1 MKARDRYTQLSRGRS
16 QFLDTA
22 VECSRLTLPYLV
34 QEDLSS
40 RPGHQ
45 KLATPWQS
53 VGSKAVVNLAAKL
66 MLALLPPQTSFFKLQ
81 IRDDKLGEEID
92 PTVKSELDLSFSKME
107 RMVMDYINASSDR
120 VVVHQALKHLIVSGN
135 ALIYM
140 GKEGLKNY
148 PLNRYV
154 VNRDGNGNICE
165 IVTKELISRRI
176 LSQDLPE
183 LALPT
188 PAVNSPGDDG
198 YKTGSDDTDVE
209 VYTYVKMDENS
220 GRWIWHQEAFDKIIP
235 GSRSTAPKS
244 ANPWLVLRFNTV
256 DGEDYG
262 RGRVEEFLGDIR
274 SLEGLSQALVEGS
287 AAAAKVVFLVSPSS
301 TTKPKTIA
309 DAGNGAIVQGR
320 PDDVGV
326 IQVGKT
332 ADFRTAAEQ
341 MQNLERRIS
350 DAFLILQ
357 VRQSERTTAEE
368 VRLTQMELEAQLGGL
383 FSLLTVEFL
392 VPYLNRTLHIL
403 QRNREIPKIPKDLVR
418 PEIVAGVNALGRGQD
433 QQSLVSFIQTIA
445 QTMGPDVMAKFL
457 DPSEYIKRLA
467 AAQGIDVLNL
477 VKSPETM
484 EAEKQKQMQ
493 QAQQQML
500 LQQAGQLAGTPMM
513 DPSKNPGMNK
523 MIQDGYNQMT
533 GNDNEQTI
541 PPDEGTEQEAL
552 PSEGFE
558 T

>member
-22 VECSRLTLPYLV
+22 VECSRLTLPYLI

-40 RPGHQ
+40 QPTHQ

-53 VGSKAVVNLAAKL
+53 VGSKCVVNLAAKL

-81 IRDDKLGEEID
+81 VRDDKLGDEI
-92 PTVKSELDLSFSKME
+92 PREIRSELDLSFSKME

-135 ALIYM
+135 ALIFM

-148 PLNRYV
+148 PLNRFV
-154 VNRDGNGNICE
+154 INRDGNGNVCE
-165 IVTKELISRRI
+165 IITKELISRKI
-176 LSQDLPE
+176 LAMNLPE
-183 LALPT
+183 PLP
-188 PAVNSPGDDG
+188 NSPGDDG
-198 YKTGSDDTDVE
+198 YKTGSDDQDVE
-209 VYTYVKMDENS
+209 VYTYVRLDDN
-220 GRWIWHQEAFDKIIP
+220 GRWVWHQEALDRIIP
-235 GSRSTAPKS
+235 GSRSTAPKNTS
-244 ANPWLVLRFNTV
+244 PWLTLRFNTV

-287 AAAAKVVFLVSPSS
+287 AAASKVVFLVSPSS

-320 PDDVGV
+320 PEDVGV
-326 IQVGKT
+326 VQVGKT

-341 MQNLERRIS
+341 INTLERRIS
-350 DAFLILQ
+350 DAFLLLN

-368 VRLTQMELEAQLGGL
+368 VRLTQMELEQQLGGL

-403 QRNREIPKIPKDLVR
+403 QRNRELPKIPKDLVR
-418 PEIVAGVNALGRGQD
+418 PQIVAGVNALGRGQD
-433 QQSLVSFIQTIA
+433 QQSLVMFIQTLA
-445 QTMGPDVMAKFL
+445 QTLGPEAIGQFL
-457 DPSEYIKRLA
+457 DSGEFIKRLA

-477 VKSPETM
+477 IKTQETM
-484 EAEKQKQMQ
+484 EQERMQ
-493 QAQQQML
+493 QQQMMQQQAL
-500 LQQAGQLAGTPMM
+500 LEQAGQFANSPMA
-513 DPSKNPGMNK
+513 DPSKNAAIGEAMSQTADQL
-523 MIQDGYNQMT
+523 QDNAE
-533 GNDNEQTI
+533 EQTI
-541 PPDEGTEQEAL
+541 PSPEG
-552 PSEGFE
+552 G
-558 T
+558 

>member
-1 MKARDRYTQLSRGRS
+1 MKARDRYTQLTRGRS

-22 VECSRLTLPYLV
+22 VECSRLTLPYLI

-40 RPGHQ
+40 RPTHQ

-53 VGSKAVVNLAAKL
+53 VGAKSVVNLAAKL
-66 MLALLPPQTSFFKLQ
+66 MLALIPPQTSFFKLQ
-81 IRDDKLGEEID
+81 IRDDKLGEEFTPDIR
-92 PTVKSELDLSFSKME
+92 SELDLSFAKME
-107 RMVMDYINASSDR
+107 RMIMDHINASSDR

-135 ALIYM
+135 ALIFM

-176 LSQDLPE
+176 LGQDLPE
-183 LALPT
+183 LLMPESV
-188 PAVNSPGDDG
+188 VNSPGSDG
-198 YKTGSDDTDVE
+198 YKTGSDDHDVE
-209 VYTYVKMDENS
+209 VYTYVRLDNN
-220 GRWIWHQEAFDKIIP
+220 GRWVWHQEAFDKIIP
-235 GSRSTAPKS
+235 GSRSTAPKNTS
-244 ANPWLVLRFNTV
+244 PWLCLRFNTV

-287 AAAAKVVFLVSPSS
+287 AAASKVVFLVSPSS

-341 MQNLERRIS
+341 MQNLERRINE
-350 DAFLILQ
+350 AFLVLS

-368 VRLTQMELEAQLGGL
+368 VRLTQMELEQQLGGL

-392 VPYLNRTLHIL
+392 IPYLDRTLHIL
-403 QRNREIPKIPKDLVR
+403 QRNKEIPKIPKELVR
-418 PEIVAGVNALGRGQD
+418 PQIVAGVNAIGRGQD
-433 QQSLVSFIQTIA
+433 QQSLVQFAQTLA
-445 QTMGPDVMAKFL
+445 QTMGPEVMAKFL
-457 DPSEYIKRLA
+457 DPAEYVKRLA

-477 VKSPETM
+477 VKTPETM
-484 EAEKQKQMQ
+484 AQEKQQQMQ
-493 QAQQQML
+493 QMQQQEML
-500 LQQAGQLAGTPMM
+500 KQAGQFAHAPAM
-513 DPSKNPGMNK
+513 DPSKNPAMAESFK
-523 MIQDGYNQMT
+523 QQFDQVQDGQNQ
-533 GNDNEQTI
+533 GQ
-541 PPDEGTEQEAL
+541 PPAEGAE
-552 PSEGFE
+552 E
-558 T
+558 TPA

>member
-1 MKARDRYTQLSRGRS
+1 MKARDRYTQLTRGRS

-22 VECSRLTLPYLV
+22 VECSRLTLPYLI

-40 RPGHQ
+40 RPTHQ
-45 KLATPWQS
+45 KLHTPWQS
-53 VGSKAVVNLAAKL
+53 VGSKSVVNLAAKL

-81 IRDDKLGEEID
+81 VRDDKLGEEVPKEIR
-92 PTVKSELDLSFSKME
+92 SELDLSFSKME

-135 ALIYM
+135 ALIFM

-154 VNRDGNGNICE
+154 VNRDGNGNVCE
-165 IVTKELISRRI
+165 IVTKELISRRV
-176 LSQDLPE
+176 LGEDLPM
-183 LALPT
+183 PQ
-188 PAVNSPGDDG
+188 PNSPGDDG
-198 YKTGSDDTDVE
+198 YKTGSDDHDVE
-209 VYTYVKMDENS
+209 VYTYVRLDEN
-220 GRWIWHQEAFDKIIP
+220 GRWIWHQEAFDNILP
-235 GSRSTAPKS
+235 NSRSTAPK
-244 ANPWLVLRFNTV
+244 NTTPWLVLRFNTV

-287 AAAAKVVFLVSPSS
+287 AAASKVVFLVSPSS

-332 ADFRTAAEQ
+332 ADFATAAQ
-341 MQNLERRIS
+341 QIQNLERRIS
-350 DAFLILQ
+350 DAFLVLT

-368 VRLTQMELEAQLGGL
+368 VRLTQMELEQQLGGL

-392 VPYLNRTLHIL
+392 IPYLNRTLHIL
-403 QRNREIPKIPKDLVR
+403 QRKRELPKLPKDLVR
-418 PEIVAGVNALGRGQD
+418 PQIVAGVNALGRGQD
-433 QQSLVSFIQTIA
+433 QQSLVMFIQTLA
-445 QTMGPDVMAKFL
+445 QTMGPDVIGQFL
-457 DPSEYIKRLA
+457 DPSEFIKRLA

-477 VKSPETM
+477 VKTAETM
-484 EAEKQKQMQ
+484 EQEQ
-493 QAQQQML
+493 QAAAEQQQ
-500 LQQAGQLAGTPMM
+500 QQVMMEQASQFATKSPMM
-513 DPSKNPGMNK
+513 DPSKNPDLAESL
-523 MIQDGYNQMT
+523 Q
-533 GNDNEQTI
+533 EQTQNAEDPAI
-541 PPDEGTEQEAL
+541 ETEEG
-552 PSEGFE
+552 S
-558 T
+558 

>member
-1 MKARDRYTQLSRGRS
+1 MKARERYTQLSNGRS

-40 RPGHQ
+40 RPTHQ
-45 KLATPWQS
+45 KLHTPWQS
-53 VGSKAVVNLAAKL
+53 VGAKCTVNLAAKL
-66 MLALLPPQTSFFKLQ
+66 MLALIPPQTSFFKLQ
-81 IRDDKLGEEID
+81 VRDDKLGVEFPQE
-92 PTVKSELDLSFSKME
+92 VKSELDLSFAKME

-135 ALIYM
+135 ALIFM

-148 PLNRYV
+148 PLNRFV

-176 LSQDLPE
+176 LSNDLPE
-183 LALPT
+183 FIIPNSS
-188 PAVNSPGDDG
+188 NSPGDDG
-198 YKTGSDDTDVE
+198 YKTGSDDHDVE
-209 VYTYVKMDENS
+209 VYTYVRLDNN
-220 GRWIWHQEAFDKIIP
+220 GRWVWHQEAFDKILP
-235 GSRSTAPKS
+235 GSRSTAPKNTS
-244 ANPWLVLRFNTV
+244 PWLCLRFNTV

-287 AAAAKVVFLVSPSS
+287 AAASKVVFLVSPSS

-341 MQNLERRIS
+341 MQNLERRINE
-350 DAFLILQ
+350 AFLVLS

-368 VRLTQMELEAQLGGL
+368 VRLTQMELEQQLGGL

-392 VPYLNRTLHIL
+392 IPYLNRTLHIL
-403 QRNREIPKIPKDLVR
+403 QRNKELPKIPKDVVR
-418 PEIVAGVNALGRGQD
+418 PQIIAGVNALGRGQD
-433 QQSLVSFIQTIA
+433 QQSLVSFA
-445 QTMGPDVMAKFL
+445 QTLAQTLGPEIMAKFL
-457 DPSEYIKRLA
+457 DPSEYVKRLA
-467 AAQGIDVLNL
+467 AASGIDALNL
-477 VKSPETM
+477 IKSKETM
-484 EAEKQKQMQ
+484 DQEKQAQMQ
-493 QAQQQML
+493 SMQQQEL
-500 LQQAGQLAGTPMM
+500 LKQAGQLAGTPMM
-513 DPSKNPGMNK
+513 DPSKNPGMNQ
-523 MIQDGYNQMT
+523 MLTDGADQLRNGQNQ
-533 GNDNEQTI
+533 GQ
-541 PPDEGTEQEAL
+541 PPAEGAE
-552 PSEGFE
+552 E
-558 T
+558 TPA